1 MKRPFKLTK
10 KTESNGDQS
19 EPQELMRQKFYSGYR
34 EGIAVK
40 HGMHLRDYWRSV
52 RQYQWMILTLAVVA
66 AIAIAIYMAQQPN
79 IYQAKA
85 RVQVDLENT
94 MPALAAASKGSSPL
108 VANTVN
114 DPTYFSTQLQVLSSS
129 SLLRRV
135 VKTLDLEHDQEFL
148 QPQKASLGTNT
159 WQSLRRAI
167 WKPSHQ
173 TGQPEASPSER
184 QKGAI
189 VPLIPPAMP
198 ETVPAEMSEVKP
210 DDMEEVRRL
219 APYVSLL
226 QRNLLIEP
234 VKDLRLQVKET
245 RLIDVHYTHPNPQ
258 VSARIVNALATAFA
272 TNNLERQTGAN
283 STAGEFLQKR
293 IAELQAQIRDGEER
307 LNSYSKG
314 HEIISLDTNR
324 NTVMERL
331 AVLNRQ
337 LLDAENERKA
347 AEAAFQAAKAPG
359 AAEALAEGTSAQIAA
374 TEAKL
379 ADLRQKRE
387 QMLVE
392 STEEWV
398 EVREVTKQITEL
410 EKQIKNA
417 RQRAT
422 DIVLKNLDTR
432 YQQAASREQSLQ
444 TAYSQQ
450 RADSFAQNDAAINY
464 RIIQQEIE
472 TNRSL
477 LDGLLQR
484 SKENNVLLAALVG
497 TPNNIHV
504 TDYALVPTVPIGPKR
519 LESVVLGFLCALA
532 AGVGIALFMSYMDDS
547 INTTSDVE
555 KMLHLPA
562 LALIPAMGNFARKKL
577 LRLPGTNL
585 FSKRVESSPS
595 TTRPLLINDA
605 RPQLAESYRQLR
617 TSVLMSTAGGA
628 PRSLLVTSSSQA
640 EGKTTT
646 AVNTAFVLAQT
657 GADVLVIDADLRK
670 PSLHSI
676 FGIPRGKGLSTILSS
691 EMEEEE
697 MLKMVKH
704 HNESNLYV
712 LPAGPIPPNPAELLG
727 SEQMRNFINTCQE
740 HFTYVII
747 DSPPVAMFTDGVLI
761 SSLVDGVLLV
771 VNSGKSSREVVR
783 LSCKVLRDVRAKIF
797 GVVLN
802 NMRIKMD
809 PELYTSGYELEA

>member
-1 MKRPFKLTK
+1 MKQPFKLTK
-10 KTESNGDQS
+10 RTDNSDETA
-19 EPQELMRQKFYSGYR
+19 PAQEAPRPKFYAGYR
-34 EGIAVK
+34 ESRVGNK
-40 HGMHLRDYWRSV
+40 SGMHLRDYWRAV
-52 RQYQWMILTLAVVA
+52 RKYQWMILALAVVTA
-66 AIAIAIYMAQQPN
+66 LAVAVYMARQPD

-94 MPALAAASKGSSPL
+94 LSALAGGKGNSPL

-135 VKTLDLEHDQEFL
+135 VKALDLERDQDFL
-148 QPQKASLGTNT
+148 QPQKAALSGSL
-159 WQSLRRAI
+159 WQKLRGAVS
-167 WKPSHQ
+167 K
-173 TGQPEASPSER
+173 PEAVTNETNGG
-184 QKGAI
+184 KKATV
-189 VPLIPPAMP
+189 VPLIPPEMAQ
-198 ETVPAEMSEVKP
+198 TIPAELAAVKP
-210 DDMEEVRRL
+210 EDMEEVRRL
-219 APYVSLL
+219 APYVTLL
-226 QRNLLIEP
+226 QRNLMIEP

-245 RLIDVHYTHPNPQ
+245 RLIDVHYTHPDPQ
-258 VSARIVNALATAFA
+258 VSAKIVNALVNAFA

-293 IAELQAQIRDGEER
+293 IAELQTQIRDGEER

-314 HEIISLDTNR
+314 HEIISLDANK
-324 NTVMERL
+324 NTVIDRL
-331 AVLNRQ
+331 AGLNRQ

-347 AEAAFQAAKAPG
+347 AEAALQAAQAPG
-359 AAEALAEGTSAQIAA
+359 AAEALAEGNSAQIAA

-379 ADLRQKRE
+379 AELRQKRE

-392 STEEWV
+392 STEQWV
-398 EVREVTKQITEL
+398 EVREVAKQIAEL
-410 EKQIKNA
+410 ERQIKEA
-417 RQRAT
+417 RARAVN
-422 DIVLKNLDTR
+422 IVVKNLETR
-432 YQQAASREQSLQ
+432 YQQARAREQSLQ
-444 TAYSQQ
+444 TAYGQQ

-464 RIIQQEIE
+464 RIINQEIE

-477 LDGLLQR
+477 LEGLLQR

-504 TDYALVPTVPIGPKR
+504 TDYALVPAMPIGPKR
-519 LESVVLGFLCALA
+519 MESVALSFLCALA
-532 AGVGIALFMSYMDDS
+532 AGIGMALFLSYMDDS

-555 KMLHLPA
+555 RMLHLPA
-562 LALIPAMGNFARKKL
+562 LALIPAVGNFGRKTL
-577 LRLPGTNL
+577 LGLPGANL
-585 FSKRVESSPS
+585 FTRRLENNGNPA
-595 TTRPLLINDA
+595 RPLLLNEV

-628 PRSLLVTSSSQA
+628 PRSLLITSSSQA

-646 AVNTAFVLAQT
+646 TVNTAFVLAQT
-657 GADVLVIDADLRK
+657 GASVLVIDADMRK
-670 PSLHSI
+670 PSLHAI
-676 FGIPRGKGLSTILSS
+676 FGMPRGNGLSTILSS
-691 EMEEEE
+691 EMEEDE
-697 MLKMVKH
+697 MLKLVKQH
-704 HNESNLYV
+704 ADSKLYV

-727 SEQMRNFINTCQE
+727 SEQMRNFLQTCEE
-740 HFTYVII
+740 HFTYVLI

-783 LSCKVLRDVRAKIF
+783 LACKALQDVRAKIF

-802 NMRIKMD
+802 NMRMKMD
-809 PELYTSGYELEA
+809 TEYYTAGYKLEA